1 MSENFYEKQM
11 QFVENSGE
19 ISEIQNDKILLSI
32 IHDYLE
38 KNHKE

>member
-1 MSENFYEKQM
+1 MAENFYEKQM
-11 QFVENSGE
+11 KFIDDSRE
-19 ISEIQNDKILLSI
+19 IYEIQNDKILLSI